1 LFAHLRCVE
10 LPRRDSN
17 QSDFINEK
25 PGISEQAEK
34 PGHPPGQFEPSSEG
48 QAIRQELLDALQFSW
63 MTAGRLD
70 LYTEETAERQKIER
84 VQSQLSKMMRL
95 VRGLATNKV

>member
-1 LFAHLRCVE
+1 
-10 LPRRDSN
+10 
-17 QSDFINEK
+17 
-25 PGISEQAEK
+25 
-34 PGHPPGQFEPSSEG
+34 
-48 QAIRQELLDALQFSW
+48 
-63 MTAGRLD
+63 LD